1 MMPAEIKKNVY
12 SFIHN
17 LNYLH
22 VCSPSINFCTK
33 EKVSFDTLEVNTLDA
48 LYNKAMV
55 ENLKCVHL
63 VFTIAHDVGKS
74 NTGVQNRRH

>member
-1 MMPAEIKKNVY
+1 MY
-12 SFIHN
+12 RFIHN

-55 ENLKCVHL
+55 ENLYIC